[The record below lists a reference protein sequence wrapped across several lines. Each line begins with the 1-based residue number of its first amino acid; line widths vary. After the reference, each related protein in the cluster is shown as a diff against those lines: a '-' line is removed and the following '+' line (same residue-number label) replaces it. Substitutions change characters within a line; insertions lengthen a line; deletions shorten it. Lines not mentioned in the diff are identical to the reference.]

1 MLSEFQIIAETF
13 KNVARSVG
21 FLTELAQKIDLA
33 AGAVDSGREILEEV
47 GEVFV
52 VSWFLFLFFF

>member
-52 VSWFLFLFFF
+52 VS